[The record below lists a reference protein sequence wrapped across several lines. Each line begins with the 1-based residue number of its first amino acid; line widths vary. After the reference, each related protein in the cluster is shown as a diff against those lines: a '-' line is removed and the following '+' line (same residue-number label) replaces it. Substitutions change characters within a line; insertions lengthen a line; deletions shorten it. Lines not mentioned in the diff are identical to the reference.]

1 MKDWLMNFIRELF
14 TTRDNCALCA
24 RHTLELGKRGLCKA
38 CEESLP
44 RLDDDSMVAF
54 HYEGSAAKLIR
65 DFKYG
70 EKLWIADILAGYI
83 ADRVRELDGKADVIV
98 PVPLH
103 SSKLRQRGFNQA
115 LKLAESLGKEL
126 SIPVVDGLVRLRK
139 TKTQTKLN
147 RREREANVR
156 DAFKVRDEISF
167 KGMTVMLVDDVVTT
181 GSTLRACEKEV
192 LKAGAD
198 EVIWVTAARA
208 SEEKKKKG

>member
-14 TTRDNCALCA
+14 TTRDNCALCG
-24 RHTLELGKRGLCKA
+24 RHTLELGKHGLCMA

-44 RLDDDSMVAF
+44 RLDDDSMAAF
-54 HYEGSAAKLIR
+54 HYEDAAAKLIR

-70 EKLWIADILAGYI
+70 EKLWIADILAGYM

-103 SSKLRQRGFNQA
+103 SSRLRQRGFNQA
-115 LKLAESLGKEL
+115 LKLAEGLGREL

-147 RREREANVR
+147 HLEREANVR
-156 DAFKVRDEISF
+156 GAFKVKDEISF
-167 KGMTVMLVDDVVTT
+167 DGMTVMLVDDVVTT
-181 GSTLRACEKEV
+181 GSTLKACGEEI

-198 EVIWVTAARA
+198 EVIWVTAART
-208 SEEKKKKG
+208 SEEKKEKE